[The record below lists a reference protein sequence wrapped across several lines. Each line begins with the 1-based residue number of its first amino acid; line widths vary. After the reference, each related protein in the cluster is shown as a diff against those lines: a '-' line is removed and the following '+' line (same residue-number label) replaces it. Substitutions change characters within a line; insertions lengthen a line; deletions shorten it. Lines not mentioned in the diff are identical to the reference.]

1 MGSWRTSNR
10 DDVAAR
16 IALAGLALG
25 FQSGQPAVWLL
36 AAAAGLLFW
45 GLESLWKFFQYCFS
59 VRIQLLESYFRGEE
73 EVVPDP
79 LQIHTSWF
87 DAFNESESWTR
98 RHMENDLRAILLAI
112 HADEAGI
119 PDGVQVAPVGAGVR
133 TTAVRGALVCRRYVR
148 YPIHDRS
155 ARLARVSDRGSIG
168 AGGARSPGC
177 PGPPWW

>member
-1 MGSWRTSNR
+1 MDAEQRDEFLRSEYFSLQASYEDFDRRTLTIKGWS
-10 DDVAAR
+10 VT

-98 RHMENDLRAILLAI
+98 EILGNAFLAPVI
-112 HADEAGI
+112 FPHAVAVAAGI
-119 PDGVQVAPVGAGVR
+119 
-133 TTAVRGALVCRRYVR
+133 ALFVIQQF
-148 YPIHDRS
+148 YPM
-155 ARLARVSDRGSIG
+155 V
-168 AGGARSPGC
+168 
-177 PGPPWW
+177 